1 MGYNYRNLF
10 RFSFLS
16 LKGKTKL
23 ILVAAVKWHHP
34 EICERTYQQLFPFC
48 FFEYRDGQNY
58 SSIVCILIILAG
70 PQVLHSGEYHP
81 IQLLKGPP
89 LLWRTIPWTFTP
101 RALPRLIFIWDRKKN
116 TIVRERKTKLTT
128 DMKGFLAR
136 NPEKSPLT
144 NWRPL
149 LQTSFQASSPNL
161 GKTEGT

>member
-58 SSIVCILIILAG
+58 SSIVCILIILAR

-149 LQTSFQASSPNL
+149 LQTSFQASSPDL